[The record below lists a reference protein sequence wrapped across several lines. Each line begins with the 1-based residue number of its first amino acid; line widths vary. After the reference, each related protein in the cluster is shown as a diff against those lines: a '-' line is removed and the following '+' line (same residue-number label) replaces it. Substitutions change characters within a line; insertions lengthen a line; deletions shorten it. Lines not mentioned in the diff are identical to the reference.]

1 MEVVWGERRQLLD
14 DIRRLAGGLGDLADS
29 AVARLPPVEPAQ
41 LGGETVGGGE
51 AGDGA
56 KSPPTVT
63 EESAHAAAAVEP
75 PPVGLDENDSKG
87 TPAGLA

>member
-1 MEVVWGERRQLLD
+1 VRGYDRHAVDAYRKRVNRAIAELKV
-14 DIRRLAGGLGDLADS
+14 S
-29 AVARLPPVEPAQ
+29 ASPQ

-75 PPVGLDENDSKG
+75 PPLGLDENDSKG
-87 TPAGLA
+87 TPPGLA